1 MESEEERDGFVEMR
15 NKYGNIK
22 VEVDGIKFA
31 SKSEAKYYEQL
42 KWLKQAKQ
50 IKSFKLQPRYLLQ
63 EAFKKNGRTIR
74 KIEYVADFEV
84 KHLDGSIEVIDCKGV
99 ETEAF
104 KLKRKWF
111 DRLYLYRLSVISYDE
126 NLGFIELDKLKKL
139 KRKAVKK
146 SAKRTNRRRSAG
158 GTARR

>member
-1 MESEEERDGFVEMR
+1 MS
-15 NKYGNIK
+15 KYGNKIT
-22 VEVDGIKFA
+22 VLDGHKFDSLA
-31 SKSEAKYYEQL
+31 ESKYYEQL
-42 KWLKQAKQ
+42 KWLRQAKQ

-146 SAKRTNRRRSAG
+146 GTKRSVRKRPVRR
-158 GTARR
+158 

>member
-1 MESEEERDGFVEMR
+1 MS
-15 NKYGNIK
+15 KYGNK
-22 VEVDGIKFA
+22 KTMCDGYQFDSQA
-31 SKSEAKYYEQL
+31 EAKYYEQL
-42 KWLKQAKQ
+42 KWLKQTKQ

-63 EAFKKNGRTIR
+63 EGFKKNGRTIR
-74 KIEYVADFEV
+74 KVEYVADFEV
-84 KHLDGSIEVIDCKGV
+84 KHLDGSIEVIDVKGV

-111 DRLYLYRLSVISYDE
+111 DRLYLYRLSVIAYDE

-139 KRKAVKK
+139 RRKAVKK
-146 SAKRTNRRRSAG
+146 SAKRTNRRRSASL